1 MLERRVDVRR
11 AFVRPAFARLAL
23 LRPAFDEL
31 GARDEDEGARFA
43 VEGVFERLLL
53 AGACAG
59 CLFDR
64 FVEPDRAGLDRFT
77 FAL

>member
-1 MLERRVDVRR
+1 MRRPL
-11 AFVRPAFARLAL
+11 VRPGFARLAL

-31 GARDEDEGARFA
+31 GVRDGDEGARFA

-53 AGACAG
+53 AGACLAG
-59 CLFDR
+59 CLFDW
-64 FVEPDRAGLDRFT
+64 FVDPDRAGLDRFV

>member
-23 LRPAFDEL
+23 LRD
-31 GARDEDEGARFA
+31 DDGARFA
-43 VEGVFERLLL
+43 LDDVFERLLL
-53 AGACAG
+53 AGACLAG

-64 FVEPDRAGLDRFT
+64 LVDPDRAGLDRFT